1 MRSHP
6 ADTLVSLGGQRVARA
21 AAKGS
26 YVSDLLFEGAR
37 EKSPEDAE
45 LYLARLARAKSRQQ
59 TRAAVR
65 MAIPASE
72 AEAWKDPVEALTDYG
87 PRHPAK
93 PKPLS
98 DRMNV
103 GE

>member
-21 AAKGS
+21 AAKKPTS
-26 YVSDLLFEGAR
+26 FFESL
-37 EKSPEDAE
+37 SPEQKTAA
-45 LYLARLARAKSRQQ
+45 LAYRGPENHGDLSFR
-59 TRAAVR
+59 
-65 MAIPASE
+65 IPASE

>member
-21 AAKGS
+21 AADKASKPRPGKWPS
-26 YVSDLLFEGAR
+26 GHPLSEGGWQGGPTPPEYGQWGDRAKVEMPPAEAKAWR
-37 EKSPEDAE
+37 AHEDA
-45 LYLARLARAKSRQQ
+45 LA
-59 TRAAVR
+59 
-65 MAIPASE
+65 
-72 AEAWKDPVEALTDYG
+72 DYG

>member
-21 AAKGS
+21 AARYRKVQS
-26 YVSDLLFEGAR
+26 AY
-37 EKSPEDAE
+37 DANC
-45 LYLARLARAKSRQQ
+45 RTS
-59 TRAAVR
+59 
-65 MAIPASE
+65 IASE
-72 AEAWKDPVEALTDYG
+72 AEAWKDLVEALTDYG

-98 DRMNV
+98 DLMSV